1 MATNDMKLTGTNQA
15 QNQYLSYY
23 NQTQK
28 YLGANAPTIQAPQ
41 IQAPQ
46 ALQYQAVAAPS
57 RLNANLI
64 QAPSQLNA
72 AQIANPGAVKTAQVA
87 TPGTLQATQIGNLG
101 NLKVTN
107 VATPGALQA
116 AQIANPGAVKT
127 AQVATPGA
135 LQAAQ
140 VASPGT
146 LQASLVSAPT
156 TNLSAPTLA
165 APDKINVERINA
177 DMQTQAELANQIAAY
192 LRPYTESA
200 INARRQQTVQNRA
213 AIDVDAASRGMGS
226 STWVT
231 DAKLRQAQA
240 EASDITNL
248 ENQYLSNLYQ
258 GVFNAD
264 QAQQERAFNAAVQNA
279 SNALTANVNYAK
291 LLQDYNTTKA
301 DLDWQARSSAAQYA
315 YDAAKTNA
323 ANQMAA
329 GEFNIGNKMSTN
341 QLNAQLAQ
349 QAAMETYG
357 ARNNAALENANILN
371 AAYQLGYTTQAQ
383 ANEAN
388 AQLRQQAAMETY
400 GARNAAALQNAA
412 AANNAAQAM
421 YSANANRLTENAQL
435 AQQAAMAT
443 YDARNTAAL
452 QNAGI
457 LNDAY
462 RLGYST
468 QAGVN
473 EANAQ
478 LRQAANLAYFDAMNE
493 RNAQN
498 AAYLNQFAM
507 YNNDNAY
514 NARIAE
520 RAYRDALA
528 AQGLEWAYD
537 ADQFNAQM
545 AYNAAVQNADLW
557 TTLQQL
563 AWNRANDLYGMNP
576 VTYGPGTVPDTDE
589 PPVTPP
595 VNFYYA
601 PYSERGP
608 APTVADVNPGTASN
622 LGWRNTVTNLV
633 MPSVKDGAASTPSS
647 TKTSKTGK
655 NLPPLNK
662 PSKK

>member
-28 YLGANAPTIQAPQ
+28 YLGSNAPTIQAPQ

-57 RLNANLI
+57 KLNANLI

-87 TPGTLQATQIGNLG
+87 TPGALQAAQIGNLG

-116 AQIANPGAVKT
+116 AQ
-127 AQVATPGA
+127 
-135 LQAAQ
+135 

-146 LQASLVSAPT
+146 LQASLVNAPT
-156 TNLSAPTLA
+156 ISSKAPAYA
-165 APDKINVERINA
+165 APDKINVERINT
-177 DMQTQAELANQIAAY
+177 DMQSQAELANQIAAY
-192 LRPYTESA
+192 LRPYTENA
-200 INARRQQTVQNRA
+200 INARKHQTIQNRA
-213 AIDVDAASRGMGS
+213 AIDVDAASRGMTP

-240 EASDITNL
+240 EASDIANI
-248 ENQYLSNLYQ
+248 ENTFIGNVQQ
-258 GVFNAD
+258 GVFQAD
-264 QAQQERAFNAAVQNA
+264 QAQRERAQQAAMQNAANM
-279 SNALTANVNYAK
+279 LTADTTYAK
-291 LLQDYNTTKA
+291 LAA
-301 DLDWQARSSAAQYA
+301 DRANALFGYGADVNLKNAELAW
-315 YDAAKTNA
+315 DANKTNA
-323 ANQMAA
+323 ANRMTA
-329 GEFNIGNKMSTN
+329 GQFNIGNNMDVSQFN
-341 QLNAQLAQ
+341 AQLRQNAATDTYGARNTVALQNAAAANAAAQAMYSANANRLTDNAQLAQ

-357 ARNNAALENANILN
+357 ARNNAAI
-371 AAYQLGYTTQAQ
+371 
-383 ANEAN
+383 
-388 AQLRQQAAMETY
+388 
-400 GARNAAALQNAA
+400 
-412 AANNAAQAM
+412 
-421 YSANANRLTENAQL
+421 
-435 AQQAAMAT
+435 
-443 YDARNTAAL
+443 

-462 RLGYST
+462 RLGYTT

-478 LRQAANLAYFDAMNE
+478 LRQAANLAYFNAMNDV
-493 RNAQN
+493 NAQN

-514 NARIAE
+514 NAAIAE

-528 AQGLEWAYD
+528 AQGIDWRMA
-537 ADQFNAQM
+537 ADQWNGQM

-563 AWNRANDLYGMNP
+563 AWNRAGSLYDLADVGSGGGGGGDKSGVEVVGDTKQINKASGIP
-576 VTYGPGTVPDTDE
+576 VTAVTGDAVARQVNEELASRSKLANLFAAQAAATAAANTTGGKTYDPSMVDT
-589 PPVTPP
+589 
-595 VNFYYA
+595 NA
-601 PYSERGP
+601 
-608 APTVADVNPGTASN
+608 TAN
-622 LGWRNTVTNLV
+622 KAKAKTNT
-633 MPSVKDGAASTPSS
+633 
-647 TKTSKTGK
+647 TSKPKANVGK
-655 NLPPLNK
+655 LLR
-662 PSKK
+662 

>member
-15 QNQYLSYY
+15 QNQYISYY

-28 YLGANAPTIQAPQ
+28 YLGSNAPTIQAPQ

-57 RLNANLI
+57 KLNANLI
-64 QAPSQLNA
+64 QAPSQLN
-72 AQIANPGAVKTAQVA
+72 
-87 TPGTLQATQIGNLG
+87 
-101 NLKVTN
+101 
-107 VATPGALQA
+107 A

-146 LQASLVSAPT
+146 LQASLVNAPT
-156 TNLSAPTLA
+156 TNLSAPTLG
-165 APDKINVERINA
+165 APNKINVERINT

-192 LRPYTESA
+192 LRPYTENA
-200 INARRQQTVQNRA
+200 INSRKQQTIQNRA
-213 AIDVDAASRGMGS
+213 AIDVDAASRGMTP

-264 QAQQERAFNAAVQNA
+264 QAQRERAQQAAMQNAANM
-279 SNALTANVNYAK
+279 LTADTTYAK
-291 LLQDYNTTKA
+291 LAA
-301 DLDWQARSSAAQYA
+301 DRANALFGYGADVNLKNAELA

-329 GEFNIGNKMSTN
+329 DEFNIGNRMNAN
-341 QLNAQLAQ
+341 QL
-349 QAAMETYG
+349 
-357 ARNNAALENANILN
+357 
-371 AAYQLGYTTQAQ
+371 
-383 ANEAN
+383 N

-400 GARNAAALQNAA
+400 GARNNAA
-412 AANNAAQAM
+412 I
-421 YSANANRLTENAQL
+421 
-435 AQQAAMAT
+435 
-443 YDARNTAAL
+443 

-462 RLGYST
+462 QLGYTT

-478 LRQAANLAYFDAMNE
+478 LRQAANLAYFNAMNE

-498 AAYLNQFAM
+498 AAYLNQFAQ

-514 NARIAE
+514 NAAIAE

-545 AYNAAVQNADLW
+545 AYNAAVQNADLQM
-557 TTLQQL
+557 TLQQL
-563 AWNRANDLYGMNP
+563 AWQRANDLYGMNP
-576 VTYGPGTVPDTDE
+576 VTIYNGEPQTPE
-589 PPVTPP
+589 PPQVKTNEVPLSTTKTATSVTKQTGSNNGSPSKQTS
-595 VNFYYA
+595 NKKSA
-601 PYSERGP
+601 LLD
-608 APTVADVNPGTASN
+608 TV
-622 LGWRNTVTNLV
+622 
-633 MPSVKDGAASTPSS
+633 SVK
-647 TKTSKTGK
+647 K
-655 NLPPLNK
+655 
-662 PSKK
+662 

>member
-1 MATNDMKLTGTNQA
+1 MATNDMKLTGANQA
-15 QNQYLSYY
+15 QNQYLNYY

-28 YLGANAPTIQAPQ
+28 YLGSNAPTIQAPQ

-57 RLNANLI
+57 KLNANLV

-87 TPGTLQATQIGNLG
+87 TPGAMQAAQIGNLG

-107 VATPGALQA
+107 
-116 AQIANPGAVKT
+116 I
-127 AQVATPGA
+127 ATPGA

-140 VASPGT
+140 VAAPGT
-146 LQASLVSAPT
+146 LNAALVSAPT
-156 TNLSAPTLA
+156 ISSQAPGYA
-165 APDKINVERINA
+165 APERINVERINT
-177 DMQTQAELANQIAAY
+177 DMQSQAELANQIAAY
-192 LRPYTESA
+192 LRPYTENA
-200 INARRQQTVQNRA
+200 INARKHQTIQNRA
-213 AIDVDAASRGMGS
+213 AIDVDAASRGMTP

-240 EASDITNL
+240 EAADIANI
-248 ENQYLSNLYQ
+248 ENTFIGNVQQ
-258 GVFNAD
+258 GVFQAD
-264 QAQQERAFNAAVQNA
+264 QAQRERAQQAAMQNAANM
-279 SNALTANVNYAK
+279 LTADTTYAK
-291 LLQDYNTTKA
+291 LTA
-301 DLDWQARSSAAQYA
+301 DRANALFGYGADVNLKNAELAW
-315 YDAAKTNA
+315 DANKTNA
-323 ANQMAA
+323 ANRMTA
-329 GEFNIGNKMSTN
+329 GQFNIGNNMDVS
-341 QLNAQLAQ
+341 QFNAQLRQ
-349 QAAMETYG
+349 NAATDTYG
-357 ARNNAALENANILN
+357 ARNNV
-371 AAYQLGYTTQAQ
+371 
-383 ANEAN
+383 
-388 AQLRQQAAMETY
+388 
-400 GARNAAALQNAA
+400 ALQNAA
-412 AANNAAQAM
+412 AANAAAQAM
-421 YSANANRLTENAQL
+421 YSANANRLTDNAQL

-443 YDARNTAAL
+443 YDARNNAAL

-478 LRQAANLAYFDAMNE
+478 LRQAVNLAYFDAMNE

-528 AQGLEWAYD
+528 AQGIDWRMA
-537 ADQFNAQM
+537 ADQWNGQM
-545 AYNAAVQNADLW
+545 AYNAAVQNADMW

-576 VTYGPGTVPDTDE
+576 VTVGGVPDT
-589 PPVTPP
+589 PPETPPDTPP
-595 VNFYYA
+595 VKLYYA
-601 PYSERGP
+601 PYSEPGP
-608 APTVADVNPGTASN
+608 AATVANVTPNTASSQ
-622 LGWRNTVTNLV
+622 GWRNIVTNLV
-633 MPSVKDGAASTPSS
+633 MPSVKDGTASTPKAS
-647 TKTSKTGK
+647 TGK

-662 PSKK
+662 SSKK

>member
-1 MATNDMKLTGTNQA
+1 MATNDMKMTGTNQA
-15 QNQYLSYY
+15 QNQYLNYY

-28 YLGANAPTIQAPQ
+28 YLGSNAPTIQAPQ

-57 RLNANLI
+57 KLNANLI

-72 AQIANPGAVKTAQVA
+72 AQIASPGAVKTAQVA
-87 TPGTLQATQIGNLG
+87 TPGAMQAAQIGNLG

-116 AQIANPGAVKT
+116 AQ
-127 AQVATPGA
+127 VAA
-135 LQAAQ
+135 
-140 VASPGT
+140 PGT
-146 LQASLVSAPT
+146 LQAALVTAPT
-156 TNLSAPTLA
+156 ISSQAPKYT
-165 APDKINVERINA
+165 APERISVERINT
-177 DMQTQAELANQIAAY
+177 DMQSQAELANQIAAY
-192 LRPYTESA
+192 LRPYTENA
-200 INARRQQTVQNRA
+200 INARRQQTAQNRA

-240 EASDITNL
+240 EAADIANL
-248 ENQYLSNLYQ
+248 ENTFIGNVQQ
-258 GVFNAD
+258 GVFQAD
-264 QAQQERAFNAAVQNA
+264 QAQRERAQQAAIQNAANMLA
-279 SNALTANVNYAK
+279 ADTTYGKLAADRANALFGYGADVNLKNAE
-291 LLQDYNTTKA
+291 L
-301 DLDWQARSSAAQYA
+301 A
-315 YDAAKTNA
+315 YDAAKANA

-329 GEFNIGNKMSTN
+329 GQFNIGNNMDVN
-341 QLNAQLAQ
+341 QFNAQLRQ
-349 QAAMETYG
+349 NAATDTYG
-357 ARNNAALENANILN
+357 ARN
-371 AAYQLGYTTQAQ
+371 TV
-383 ANEAN
+383 
-388 AQLRQQAAMETY
+388 
-400 GARNAAALQNAA
+400 ALQNAA
-412 AANNAAQAM
+412 AANAAAQAM
-421 YSANANRLTENAQL
+421 YSANANRLTDNAQL

-478 LRQAANLAYFDAMNE
+478 LRQAANLAYFNAMNE

-498 AAYLNQFAM
+498 AGYLNQFAM

-514 NARIAE
+514 NAAIAE

-528 AQGLEWAYD
+528 AQGIDWRMA
-537 ADQFNAQM
+537 ADQWNGQM

-563 AWNRANDLYGMNP
+563 AWQRASDMYGLNP
-576 VTYGPGTVPDTDE
+576 VMGGGGTGPNTEQSPT
-589 PPVTPP
+589 TPP
-595 VNFYYA
+595 VNIYYA
-601 PYSERGP
+601 PYSEPGP
-608 APTVADVNPGTASN
+608 AAPVANVTPNTASTQ
-622 LGWRNTVTNLV
+622 GWLNTIANLV
-633 MPSVKDGAASTPSS
+633 TPSVKDGAASTPSS
-647 TKTSKTGK
+647 TKTSNTGK
-655 NLPPLNK
+655 KLPPLNK

>member
-1 MATNDMKLTGTNQA
+1 MATNDMKLTGANQA

-57 RLNANLI
+57 NLNASLI

-72 AQIANPGAVKTAQVA
+72 AQVANPGTVKTAQVA
-87 TPGTLQATQIGNLG
+87 TPGTLQTSQIGNLG
-101 NLKVTN
+101 TLKTTN
-107 VATPGALQA
+107 
-116 AQIANPGAVKT
+116 I
-127 AQVATPGA
+127 ATPGA

-165 APDKINVERINA
+165 APNKINVERINA

-192 LRPYTESA
+192 LRPYTENA

-240 EASDITNL
+240 EASDIMNI

-329 GEFNIGNKMSTN
+329 GEFNIGNKMSAN
-341 QLNAQLAQ
+341 QLNAQLRH
-349 QAAMETYG
+349 QAASETYG
-357 ARNNAALENANILN
+357 AKN
-371 AAYQLGYTTQAQ
+371 T
-383 ANEAN
+383 
-388 AQLRQQAAMETY
+388 
-400 GARNAAALQNAA
+400 AALQNAA
-412 AANNAAQAM
+412 AANAAAQTM
-421 YSANANRLTENAQL
+421 YSANASRLTNNAQL

-478 LRQAANLAYFDAMNE
+478 LRQAANLAYFDAMND

-514 NARIAE
+514 NAAIAE

-528 AQGLEWAYD
+528 AQGLEWQYG

-563 AWNRANDLYGMNP
+563 AWNRAGDIYGLNP
-576 VTYGPGTVPDTDE
+576 VTVGGTPQ
-589 PPVTPP
+589 TPQT
-595 VNFYYA
+595 
-601 PYSERGP
+601 P
-608 APTVADVNPGTASN
+608 AV
-622 LGWRNTVTNLV
+622 VTNAVPLSTTKTATAV
-633 MPSVKDGAASTPSS
+633 TKDSGGNNGSPSKQTSNKKSALLNKVSVKQ
-647 TKTSKTGK
+647 
-655 NLPPLNK
+655 
-662 PSKK
+662 